1 MLAGSSGRLLLRP
14 VALAVAGV
22 LATGAVA
29 LHAAPGAARPPL
41 QVIASNLNNPRK
53 IFLGSDGAVYVV
65 EAGVG
70 GPSEVG
76 INGEKCKSSCVG
88 DTASIVRIRKGKETE
103 VVTALVSLSDP
114 LKLEAEGPSDVIVAG
129 GTYYVL
135 MQDMNINAQGVNEL
149 GPQLATTGDLLATAA
164 GRVKPRVIANL
175 AVYEAR
181 HNPDHGAGPGARYGQ
196 PPIDSDP
203 YAFLRYRGGW
213 AVVDAAANDLLWVRR
228 SGAISTLAVFPTQPE
243 KLNEKLRRDLGAP
256 PSLKTLAVQ
265 SVPTSVTL
273 GPDGALYVGELT
285 GWPFRQGTARI
296 WRVVPGHKPT
306 LYAKGFT
313 NISDLAFD
321 GPNLLVLEIAQHG
334 LLDPTSPGALIRLRP
349 NGQRTVIASTG
360 LVAPTGLAVG
370 NGKIYISNNGI
381 YPGSGK
387 SRHGELVA
395 LPASLGS

>member
-1 MLAGSSGRLLLRP
+1 M
-14 VALAVAGV
+14 
-22 LATGAVA
+22 TG
-29 LHAAPGAARPPL
+29 
-41 QVIASNLNNPRK
+41 
-53 IFLGSDGAVYVV
+53 
-65 EAGVG
+65 
-70 GPSEVG
+70 
-76 INGEKCKSSCVG
+76 
-88 DTASIVRIRKGKETE
+88 
-103 VVTALVSLSDP
+103 LVSLSNP
-114 LKLEAEGPSDVIVAG
+114 LKVEAEGPSDVIVAG
-129 GTYYVL
+129 GSYYVL

-149 GPQLATTGDLLATAA
+149 GPQLATAGDLLATGA

-243 KLNEKLRRDLGAP
+243 KLTNKERSALGAP
-256 PSLKTLAVQ
+256 PSLHALAVQ

-285 GWPFRQGTARI
+285 GWPFRPGTARI
-296 WRVVPGHKPT
+296 WRVVPGHKAT
-306 LYAKGFT
+306 LYARGFT

-334 LLDPTSPGALIRLRP
+334 LLDSSSPGALIRLRP
-349 NGQRTVIASTG
+349 KRTKNRHREHRARRSDG
-360 LVAPTGLAVG
+360 PRGRERKDLHLELRDLPRERKESARRARHAPRLTRQLISDPLARG
-370 NGKIYISNNGI
+370 RAGGAEQLPISR
-381 YPGSGK
+381 P
-387 SRHGELVA
+387 H
-395 LPASLGS
+395 